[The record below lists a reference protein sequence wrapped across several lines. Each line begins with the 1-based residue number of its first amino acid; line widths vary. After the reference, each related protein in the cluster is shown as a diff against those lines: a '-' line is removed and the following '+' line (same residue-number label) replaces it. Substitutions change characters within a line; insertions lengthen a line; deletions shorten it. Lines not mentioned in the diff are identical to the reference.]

1 MYKVY
6 RASHEFNQLSQKI
19 AEAIESVTKIDV
31 TIMDAKRDRIAATG
45 KYLEPSYGN
54 IGEKSAFVYCLN
66 AGEVLVIEDTGNCE
80 ICRECSSLENCIEKA
95 EVCVPISWNG
105 TQIGVIGLIAFDDL
119 QKKTILENRNV
130 YINFV
135 QKMASLL
142 EAKYSEIM
150 AIEENKRLTQIMK
163 RIANSTKRQNY
174 LVMLDDAD
182 ELKQELI
189 KYSNENCDITFD
201 DILGVSQS
209 MREVKE
215 MARKVALTE
224 SSVLICGESG
234 TGKELFARAIHH
246 ASKRSKKPFIAI
258 NCGAIPDQLLES
270 EVFGYERGAFS
281 GAHKSKAGK
290 FEIAD
295 GGTIFLDEIGELPL
309 KLQVKLLRVL
319 QEKEICRLGSN
330 NTKKVDVRIISATN
344 ANLEERI
351 QNNLFR
357 EDLYFRLNILPI
369 VLPPLRENHEDIIYL
384 ANHFL
389 QYFNIQF
396 EKEIKGFSKEAMEL
410 LLSYKWPGNVRE
422 LQNVMEFAVCLET
435 RNKISEP
442 LIRRRLEKSFDIIKE
457 QQPTTDRLNN
467 SESEIFISLLD
478 KYKNI
483 PNKDK
488 VERICSELNISRATF
503 YRRKKEY
510 LK

>member
-1 MYKVY
+1 
-6 RASHEFNQLSQKI
+6 
-19 AEAIESVTKIDV
+19 
-31 TIMDAKRDRIAATG
+31 
-45 KYLEPSYGN
+45 
-54 IGEKSAFVYCLN
+54 
-66 AGEVLVIEDTGNCE
+66 
-80 ICRECSSLENCIEKA
+80 
-95 EVCVPISWNG
+95 VPISWNG
-105 TQIGVIGLIAFDDL
+105 TPIGVIGLIAFDDL

>member
-1 MYKVY
+1 
-6 RASHEFNQLSQKI
+6 
-19 AEAIESVTKIDV
+19 
-31 TIMDAKRDRIAATG
+31 
-45 KYLEPSYGN
+45 
-54 IGEKSAFVYCLN
+54 
-66 AGEVLVIEDTGNCE
+66 LVIEDTGNCE

>member
-1 MYKVY
+1 
-6 RASHEFNQLSQKI
+6 
-19 AEAIESVTKIDV
+19 
-31 TIMDAKRDRIAATG
+31 
-45 KYLEPSYGN
+45 
-54 IGEKSAFVYCLN
+54 
-66 AGEVLVIEDTGNCE
+66 
-80 ICRECSSLENCIEKA
+80 
-95 EVCVPISWNG
+95 
-105 TQIGVIGLIAFDDL
+105 
-119 QKKTILENRNV
+119 
-130 YINFV
+130 
-135 QKMASLL
+135 
-142 EAKYSEIM
+142 
-150 AIEENKRLTQIMK
+150 
-163 RIANSTKRQNY
+163 
-174 LVMLDDAD
+174 
-182 ELKQELI
+182 
-189 KYSNENCDITFD
+189 
-201 DILGVSQS
+201 
-209 MREVKE
+209 
-215 MARKVALTE
+215 
-224 SSVLICGESG
+224 
-234 TGKELFARAIHH
+234 
-246 ASKRSKKPFIAI
+246 
-258 NCGAIPDQLLES
+258 
-270 EVFGYERGAFS
+270 
-281 GAHKSKAGK
+281 
-290 FEIAD
+290 
-295 GGTIFLDEIGELPL
+295 
-309 KLQVKLLRVL
+309 L